1 MLLRKLRS
9 PGRQDELKTGD
20 MAEERYEANYK
31 HGGDSW
37 IDYKAKLG
45 ARS

>member
-1 MLLRKLRS
+1 
-9 PGRQDELKTGD
+9 

-31 HGGDSW
+31 HGGDNW
-37 IDYKAKLG
+37 IDYKAKLR